1 MIRLPTR
8 PLPAAIGIGLA
19 AEALFAF
26 RVTTPHKLVFDEIHY
41 VGAARVMRTLS
52 HATNIEHPL
61 TGKMLIAAGMTIFG
75 DDALGWRA
83 FSTIAGTA
91 VVVGVFAIL
100 WLLFGRLRTAAF
112 GAVLATLNFTVFVQA
127 RIAMLDGFMAAFVVT
142 GLATMLWAMR
152 GSGGQVWRR
161 WILGSVLLGLA
172 VGTKWTAVPYLAMV
186 AAGFVIGKA
195 RDRRAWP
202 GMGMPAGLLL
212 LGLVAGATYLATFAP
227 AFFYADDPMTIGQL
241 IPFQKT
247 IYAEQTQILPAHTY
261 QSAWWTWPLLIRPIW
276 YLYEIADGAER
287 GILMLGNPA
296 IMWGGLIAV
305 MACLWGWWRG
315 ADHRLGAVALLWI
328 GSVAMW
334 AIIPK
339 SLGFYYYY
347 YLSSIWLPVAIA
359 AAFDR
364 FGRDRLRYW
373 DEGFLVLSLGLFVY
387 FYPIIAAAPL
397 AGPMTF
403 HRWMW
408 FARWV

>member
-8 PLPAAIGIGLA
+8 PLPAAIGIGIA
-19 AEALFAF
+19 AETLFAF
-26 RVTTPHKLVFDEIHY
+26 RLTTPHILVFDEVHY

-61 TGKMLIAAGMTIFG
+61 MGKILIAASMIVFG

-112 GAVLATLNFTVFVQA
+112 GAALAMLNFTVFVQA

-152 GSGGQVWRR
+152 GTGMQVWRR
-161 WILGSVLLGLA
+161 WIVGSVLLGLA
-172 VGTKWTAVPYLAMV
+172 VGTKWTAVPYVAYV
-186 AAGFVIGKA
+186 AAAFVVVKWRG
-195 RDRRAWP
+195 RDAWP
-202 GMGMPAGLLL
+202 GMGVLPALLI
-212 LGLVAGATYLATFAP
+212 LGVVAGTTYLATFAP
-227 AFFYADDPMTIGQL
+227 AFFYADDPMTPAKL
-241 IPFQKT
+241 IPFQTT

-261 QSAWWTWPLLIRPIW
+261 QSGWWTWPLLIRPIW
-276 YLYEIADGAER
+276 YLYEVTDGAER

-296 IMWGGLIAV
+296 IMWGGLVAV
-305 MACLWGWWRG
+305 ALCLWGWWRG
-315 ADHRLGAVALLWI
+315 RDHRLGAAAMLWA

-347 YLSSIWLPVAIA
+347 YLSSIWLPIAIA

-364 FGRDRLRYW
+364 FGRGRLRYW
-373 DEGFLVLSLGLFVY
+373 DESFLVLSLGLFGY
-387 FYPIIAAAPL
+387 FYPIIAATPL
-397 AGPMTF
+397 SGPQSF
-403 HRWMW
+403 RHWMW
-408 FARWV
+408 SGRWV

>member
-1 MIRLPTR
+1 MIRLPTH

-26 RVTTPHKLVFDEIHY
+26 RVTTPRKLVFDEIHY

-61 TGKMLIAAGMTIFG
+61 MGKMLIAAGMTIFG

-91 VVVGVFAIL
+91 AVVGVFAIL
-100 WLLFGRLRTAAF
+100 WLLFARLRTAGF
-112 GAVLATLNFTVFVQA
+112 GAALAMVNFTVFVQA

-152 GSGGQVWRR
+152 GADGQVWRR
-161 WILGSVLLGLA
+161 WIAGSLLLGLA
-172 VGTKWTAVPYLAMV
+172 IGTKWTAVPYLGMV
-186 AAGFVIGKA
+186 AAGFVIVKA
-195 RDRRAWP
+195 RDPKAWP
-202 GMGMPAGLLL
+202 GMGIIAGLLL

-227 AFFYADDPMTIGQL
+227 AFFYANDPMTIGQL
-241 IPFQKT
+241 IPFQAT
-247 IYAEQTQILPAHTY
+247 VYAEQTQILPAHTY
-261 QSAWWTWPLLIRPIW
+261 QSAWWTWPLLLRPIW
-276 YLYEIADGAER
+276 YLYEVTDGAER

-305 MACLWGWWRG
+305 AACLWGWWRAG
-315 ADHRLGAVALLWI
+315 DHRLGAVGLLWI

-334 AIIPK
+334 AIVPK

-347 YLSSIWLPVAIA
+347 YLSSIWLPIAIA

-364 FGRDRLRYW
+364 FGRDQLRYW
-373 DEGFLVLSLGLFVY
+373 DEGFLVLALGLFVY

-397 AGPMTF
+397 AGPTAF